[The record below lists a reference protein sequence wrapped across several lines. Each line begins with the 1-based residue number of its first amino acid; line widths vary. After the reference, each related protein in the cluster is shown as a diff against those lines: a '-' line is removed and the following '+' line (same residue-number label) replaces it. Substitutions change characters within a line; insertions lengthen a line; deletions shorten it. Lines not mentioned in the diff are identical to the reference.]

1 MNRILL
7 ASASFLIAASGNARA
22 GINFTPTINR
32 YTSEGAEYAT
42 AQFKDDQKLVSIGI
56 PRTWNC
62 RGNAARLQLV
72 PPNQA
77 FAEGVVEEIATKGP
91 RQFDEASVK
100 VLEQSVLASLPPGSQ
115 SPSVISR
122 QENPVLLNQN
132 PSYEFV
138 LSYQNLGQA
147 FLRSVIIVNCPD
159 RQLVFKF
166 SAPKAAFADL
176 NRSFRQSI
184 CSWEWTDPAA
194 SKAAVR
200 SQSLQA
206 IAVR

>member
-7 ASASFLIAASGNARA
+7 ASASFFIAASGARA
-22 GINFTPTINR
+22 GIDFTPSVNR

-62 RGNAARLQLV
+62 RGDAARLQLT

-77 FAEGVVEEIATKGP
+77 FAEGVVEEIVTKGP
-91 RQFDEASVK
+91 RQFDEATVK
-100 VLEQSVLASLPPGSQ
+100 ALEQSVLASLPPGSQ
-115 SPSVISR
+115 APALVNR
-122 QENPVLLNQN
+122 QENPVIIQQN

-138 LSYQNLGQA
+138 VTYQNLGQS

-159 RQLVFKF
+159 RLLVFKF

-184 CSWEWTDPAA
+184 CSWESTEATGPKAA
-194 SKAAVR
+194 SQGQ
-200 SQSLQA
+200 SQALA
-206 IAVR
+206 IR